1 MFKKNRSYETMIAD
15 YLDNLLPDD
24 LKAKFEKRLK
34 ESPALRRAVDEMRA
48 LREKTKEA
56 TEGVLSPEAKLRLY
70 ERLNEERARR
80 GEALLKIP
88 QELLALA
95 KAKASAA
102 GEAAAEVAGAGADTL
117 RTAAKGSAKT
127 AETAARTAAETAK
140 RFADAGKVVV
150 EGGSEVARTGL
161 ETASEVASTLSE
173 SAEVVKDVADN
184 PVKGAVTA
192 PPKLAGKMAKAG
204 FQTMKGMATTGVKAA
219 QTGVKAAAET
229 GKAAA
234 EAAKGT
240 SKTAA
245 EAAKAA
251 AETAKAGAG
260 VLSAGVKGAKKV
272 VKAKDDE
279 ED

>member
-1 MFKKNRSYETMIAD
+1 MFKKDRSYETLIAD

-34 ESPALRRAVDEMRA
+34 ESPALRKAVDEMRA
-48 LREKTKEA
+48 LREKAKEA
-56 TEGVLSPEAKLRLY
+56 TDGVLSPEAKLRLY

-95 KAKASAA
+95 KAKAVAA
-102 GEAAAEVAGAGADTL
+102 SEAAAEVAEAGAQVVQ
-117 RTAAKGSAKT
+117 TAAKGGAKT
-127 AETAARTAAETAK
+127 VETAARSAAETAK
-140 RFADAGKVVV
+140 RLGDAGKAVV
-150 EGGSEVARTGL
+150 EGGSEMAHTGL
-161 ETASEVASTLSE
+161 ETAADVASTLSE
-173 SAEVVKDVADN
+173 SAEVVKDVVDS

-192 PPKLAGKMAKAG
+192 PPKLAGKMAKVG
-204 FQTMKGMATTGVKAA
+204 FQTAKGMAKTGAKAA
-219 QTGVKAAAET
+219 QTGIKAAAET

-240 SKTAA
+240 SKTTA
-245 EAAKAA
+245 EAVKAA

-260 VLSAGVKGAKKV
+260 VLSATVNGAKKV
-272 VKAKDDE
+272 AKAKDE
-279 ED
+279 EEN